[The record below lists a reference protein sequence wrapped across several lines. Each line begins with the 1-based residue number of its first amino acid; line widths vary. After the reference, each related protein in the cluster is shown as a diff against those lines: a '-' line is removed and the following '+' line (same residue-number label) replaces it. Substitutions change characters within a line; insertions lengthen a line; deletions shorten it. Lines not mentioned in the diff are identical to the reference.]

1 MRWHHSI
8 ITIRQRWHTEQQ
20 VTNEKGW
27 IEMKEYEK
35 VEMEI
40 IVFEDEEIIIT
51 SGDTD
56 LPFVP

>member
-1 MRWHHSI
+1 MA
-8 ITIRQRWHTEQQ
+8 
-20 VTNEKGW
+20 NEKGW

-56 LPFVP
+56 LPWQ

>member
-1 MRWHHSI
+1 MA
-8 ITIRQRWHTEQQ
+8 
-20 VTNEKGW
+20 NEKGW

-35 VEMEI
+35 IEMEI